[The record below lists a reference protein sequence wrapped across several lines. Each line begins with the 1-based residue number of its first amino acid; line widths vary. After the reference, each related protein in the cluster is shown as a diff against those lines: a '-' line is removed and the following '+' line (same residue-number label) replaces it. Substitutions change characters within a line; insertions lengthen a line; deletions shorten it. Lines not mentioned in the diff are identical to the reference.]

1 MNFNLF
7 FLLVLINILRVL
19 ILIMI
24 FFLFVSVIVTC
35 TSNHLIYLNPSM
47 LLSLRIHHIYIYGF
61 LNKREEIVTIKE
73 EN

>member
-7 FLLVLINILRVL
+7 FLLVLINILHVL

-24 FFLFVSVIVTC
+24 FFLFLSVIVT
-35 TSNHLIYLNPSM
+35 SNHMIYLNPSM

>member
-1 MNFNLF
+1 MNFDF
-7 FLLVLINILRVL
+7 FFVSINILHVL

-24 FFLFVSVIVTC
+24 YFLFLSVIVT
-35 TSNHLIYLNPSM
+35 TNHMIYLNPSM